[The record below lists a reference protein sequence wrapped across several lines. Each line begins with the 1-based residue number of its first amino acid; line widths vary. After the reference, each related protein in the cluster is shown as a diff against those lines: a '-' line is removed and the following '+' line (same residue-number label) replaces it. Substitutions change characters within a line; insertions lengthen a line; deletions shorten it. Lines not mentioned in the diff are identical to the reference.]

1 MKKYSFLFLI
11 VLTIVS
17 CKKESLTPA
26 PTPTGTAAVFSLTD
40 VSGNCYAPVVQG
52 TYTAGIALNSTNV
65 VFIQVLVTKTGTY
78 SILNPTNNGYRFTA
92 TGTFTVTGLQTV
104 ALQGTGTP
112 LAAAVDRHQIDSSPT
127 CTITVIVLSQ
137 PAPVINDNDHMYFG
151 NPSNAAFL
159 TDSINNYLI
168 RKDYYAVSYSRDRGT
183 PNWVSWHLFSNDIGS
198 TPRQDDFREDITLP
212 AGWYQVT
219 NASYTS
225 SGFDRGH
232 NCPSGDRTS
241 TLAANSATFLMTN
254 MIPQAQ
260 YNNQI
265 VWTGMEDSL
274 RRLVTQGNEL
284 YIIMGSYGM
293 GGTGNGGYKTTIDGG
308 RITVPSNIWKIAIVI
323 ANGNNDSARVTTN
336 TRVIAVDVPNTN
348 TLFSSWKNYR
358 TSVDAIE
365 AATGY
370 DLISRMPVLLQAA
383 LEARIDNL

>member
-1 MKKYSFLFLI
+1 MKKYSLLFLI

-183 PNWVSWHLFSNDIGS
+183 PNWVSWHLFANDIGS

-219 NASYTS
+219 NASHTS

-265 VWTGMEDSL
+265 VWAGMEDSL

-308 RITVPSNIWKIAIVI
+308 RVTVPSNIWKIAIVI

-383 LEARIDNL
+383 LEARVDNL

>member
-17 CKKESLTPA
+17 CKKETLSPPYN
-26 PTPTGTAAVFSLTD
+26 PTNTAAVFSLTD
-40 VSGNCYAPVVQG
+40 ASGNCYAPVVQG

-159 TDSINNYLI
+159 TDSINNYLM

-183 PNWVSWHLFSNDIGS
+183 PNWVSWHLFANDIGS

-219 NASYTS
+219 NASHTS

-383 LEARIDNL
+383 LEARVDNL

>member
-1 MKKYSFLFLI
+1 
-11 VLTIVS
+11 
-17 CKKESLTPA
+17 
-26 PTPTGTAAVFSLTD
+26 
-40 VSGNCYAPVVQG
+40 VVQG
-52 TYTAGIALNSTNV
+52 TYTVGTALNSSNIV
-65 VFIQVLVTKTGTY
+65 LIQVMVTKTGTY

-104 ALQGTGTP
+104 ALQGSGTP

-127 CTITVIVLSQ
+127 CTVTVVVLSQ

-159 TDSINNYLI
+159 ADSIYNYLM
-168 RKDYYAVSYSRDRGT
+168 RRDYYALSYSRDRGT

-198 TPRQDDFREDITLP
+198 TPRQDDFRGDITLP
-212 AGWYQVT
+212 AGWYQVQD
-219 NASYTS
+219 ASYTS

-241 TLAANSATFLMTN
+241 TVTANSATFLMTN

-265 VWTGMEDSL
+265 VWAGMEDSL

-284 YIIMGSYGM
+284 YIIMGSYGI

-308 RITVPSNIWKIAIVI
+308 RVTVPSNIWKIAIVI
-323 ANGNNDSARVTTN
+323 PNGNNDSARVTTS

-370 DLISRMPVLLQAA
+370 DLISRMPASLQAA

>member
-17 CKKESLTPA
+17 CKKETLSPPYN
-26 PTPTGTAAVFSLTD
+26 PTNTAAVFSLTD
-40 VSGNCYAPVVQG
+40 ASGNCYAPVVQG

-183 PNWVSWHLFSNDIGS
+183 PNWVSWHLFANDIGS

-358 TSVDAIE
+358 TSLDAIE

>member
-17 CKKESLTPA
+17 CKKETLSPPYN
-26 PTPTGTAAVFSLTD
+26 PTNTAAVFSLTD
-40 VSGNCYAPVVQG
+40 ASGNCYAPVVQG

-159 TDSINNYLI
+159 TDSINNYLM

-183 PNWVSWHLFSNDIGS
+183 PNWVSWHLFANDIGS

-219 NASYTS
+219 NASHTS

-241 TLAANSATFLMTN
+241 SLAANSATFLMTN

-358 TSVDAIE
+358 TSLDAIE

-383 LEARIDNL
+383 LEARVDNL

>member
-159 TDSINNYLI
+159 VDSVNNYLM

-219 NASYTS
+219 NASHTS

-265 VWTGMEDSL
+265 VWAGMEDSL

-383 LEARIDNL
+383 LEARVDNL

>member
-308 RITVPSNIWKIAIVI
+308 RVTVPSNIWKIAIVI
-323 ANGNNDSARVTTN
+323 ANGNNDSARFTTN

-383 LEARIDNL
+383 LEARVDNL

>member
-183 PNWVSWHLFSNDIGS
+183 PNWVSWHLFANDIGS

-308 RITVPSNIWKIAIVI
+308 RVTVPSNIWKIAIVI

-383 LEARIDNL
+383 LEARVDNL

>member
-40 VSGNCYAPVVQG
+40 ASGNCYAPVVQG

-159 TDSINNYLI
+159 TDSINNYLM

-183 PNWVSWHLFSNDIGS
+183 PNWVSWHLFANDIGS

-219 NASYTS
+219 NASHTS

-308 RITVPSNIWKIAIVI
+308 RVTVPSNIWKIAIVI

-348 TLFSSWKNYR
+348 TLLSSWKNYR

-383 LEARIDNL
+383 LEARVDNL

>member
-17 CKKESLTPA
+17 CKKETLSPPYN
-26 PTPTGTAAVFSLTD
+26 PTNTAAVFSLTD
-40 VSGNCYAPVVQG
+40 ASGNCYAPVVQG

-241 TLAANSATFLMTN
+241 TVAANSATFLMTN

-383 LEARIDNL
+383 LEARVDNL